1 MIRLI
6 LLTDFT
12 ESFSYNLL
20 KGVLAYSKSHE
31 PWVVCR
37 MPPSYKN
44 SHGIEGVLKWAKTW
58 HADAIIGRF
67 DNDDNVELFRE
78 NGIIALAQDYKS
90 RFSNIP
96 NITGDYRKTG
106 RMAAEFF
113 LSKGFQN
120 FAFYGYRDTVWSQER
135 CEGFYECIAAQGFGN
150 NFYSYQ
156 DQSLDDLWFYEAPPL
171 LNWLKSLPQPT
182 ALMAC
187 DDNQGNRITEICK
200 VNNIRV
206 PDKIAILGVDNDEII
221 CNLSDPPLSSISQN
235 IVRGGFEAAALIEH
249 LLNDEEATYQDVVLQ
264 PVNIINRLSTDF
276 YSTTDAH
283 IQTALKYIHQNIAA
297 DITVSDIVKQVP
309 LSRRLLE
316 IRFKQVTQQS
326 IHKYIFKVRPPHPD
340 GRAFALTEYGG
351 YSHVLDGHVW
361 DKENSFGYRMYP
373 DKAALT
379 AAYRKLH
386 EEQILPLLKKGLCVS
401 IYTQL
406 TDVELEVNGLFTY
419 DRAVCKLD
427 EAVVKE
433 INQKLVL

>member
-200 VNNIRV
+200 VNS
-206 PDKIAILGVDNDEII
+206 
-221 CNLSDPPLSSISQN
+221 LS
-235 IVRGGFEAAALIEH
+235 
-249 LLNDEEATYQDVVLQ
+249 
-264 PVNIINRLSTDF
+264 
-276 YSTTDAH
+276 
-283 IQTALKYIHQNIAA
+283 
-297 DITVSDIVKQVP
+297 
-309 LSRRLLE
+309 
-316 IRFKQVTQQS
+316 
-326 IHKYIFKVRPPHPD
+326 
-340 GRAFALTEYGG
+340 
-351 YSHVLDGHVW
+351 
-361 DKENSFGYRMYP
+361 
-373 DKAALT
+373 
-379 AAYRKLH
+379 
-386 EEQILPLLKKGLCVS
+386 
-401 IYTQL
+401 
-406 TDVELEVNGLFTY
+406 
-419 DRAVCKLD
+419 
-427 EAVVKE
+427 
-433 INQKLVL
+433 